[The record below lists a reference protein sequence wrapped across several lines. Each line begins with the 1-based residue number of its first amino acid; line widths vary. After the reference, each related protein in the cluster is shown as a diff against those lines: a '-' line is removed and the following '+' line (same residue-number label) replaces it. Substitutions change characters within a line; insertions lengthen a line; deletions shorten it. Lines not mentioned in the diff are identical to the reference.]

1 MPNSQIHNMTLVE
14 LKKALNEK
22 NLSSREITETLLSRI
37 NDFDDS
43 VNSFIT
49 MTSDQAIKEAM
60 EADKKIANGD
70 QTNLTGLPFAHKD
83 LFCTNGI
90 LTTCGSKML
99 HNFIPPYDAT
109 VVKKLKNAGVIMLG
123 KTNMDEFAMGS
134 SNETSYY
141 GSVGNP
147 WDLKLSPGGSSGGS
161 AAAVAARLVPA
172 ATGTDTGCL
181 LYTSPSP
188 RDA

>member
-83 LFCTNGI
+83 LFCTNGT

-134 SNETSYY
+134 SNAVSYTHLRAHET
-141 GSVGNP
+141 
-147 WDLKLSPGGSSGGS
+147 
-161 AAAVAARLVPA
+161 R
-172 ATGTDTGCL
+172 
-181 LYTSPSP
+181 
-188 RDA
+188 